1 MTRYIQPK
9 TFMTDEETI
18 KILEENLDTRIRNR
32 RIIPKNTT
40 LYKNNEKMIT
50 ALENAICT
58 INVYMF
64 EKECE
69 STQ

>member
-1 MTRYIQPK
+1 MTRYIKPK
-9 TFMTDEETI
+9 TIITDEETI

-32 RIIPKNTT
+32 RIIPKNTE

-58 INVYMF
+58 INAYIF
-64 EKECE
+64 EQECE
-69 STQ
+69 SIQ

>member
-1 MTRYIQPK
+1 MTRYIKPK
-9 TFMTDEETI
+9 TFITDEETI

-32 RIIPKNTT
+32 RIIPKNTE
-40 LYKNNEKMIT
+40 LYKKYEKMIT

-58 INVYMF
+58 INVYIF
-64 EKECE
+64 EQECE